1 MSTNKQPL
9 TLRIEENIFAKI
21 KQIAE
26 KERRSLNSQIE
37 TAIEKYIA
45 DYEKQNGSIE
55 NWFIFPVFLKKLM

>member
-9 TLRIEENIFAKI
+9 TLRIEENIFVKI

-37 TAIEKYIA
+37 TAIERYIQ
-45 DYEKQNGSIE
+45 DYEKQNGLIK
-55 NWFIFPVFLKKLM
+55 N